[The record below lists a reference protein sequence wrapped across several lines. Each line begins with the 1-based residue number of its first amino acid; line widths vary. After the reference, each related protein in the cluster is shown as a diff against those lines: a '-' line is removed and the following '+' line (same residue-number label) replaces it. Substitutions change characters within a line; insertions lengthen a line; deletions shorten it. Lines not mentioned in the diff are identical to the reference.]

1 MAEHTASHSLP
12 TVEEYL
18 KTEETSTV
26 RHEYVAGVI
35 HAMTGATKR
44 HNRIVG
50 NIYRRLADAADA
62 AGAGDRQ
69 VYFES
74 VKLRAS
80 DDIFYYPDIMVA
92 RDPDDEPFYETGPC
106 LLVEVTSPS
115 TESIDRREKLA
126 VYKSIP
132 SLKGY
137 LIVEQNRRVVERY
150 WRDEEGEWR
159 QAALYNKGSV
169 PIPCPE
175 TTLAL
180 GEIYEGLQ

>member
-1 MAEHTASHSLP
+1 M
-12 TVEEYL
+12 
-18 KTEETSTV
+18 EETGTV

-44 HNRIVG
+44 HNRVVG
-50 NIYRRLADAADA
+50 NIYRRLSSA
-62 AGAGDRQ
+62 AGSGPCQ

-92 RDPDDEPFYETGPC
+92 CDPHDEPFYETEPC
-106 LLVEVTSPS
+106 LVAEVTSPS
-115 TESIDRREKLA
+115 TENIDRREKLA
-126 VYKSIP
+126 VYKNVP
-132 SLKGY
+132 SVKAY

-159 QAALYNKGSV
+159 QAALYNEGPV
-169 PIPCPE
+169 PVPCPE
-175 TTLAL
+175 TTLTL
-180 GEIYEGLQ
+180 EDIYEGLK

>member
-1 MAEHTASHSLP
+1 MAEHTASRSVP

-18 KTEETSTV
+18 KMEETGTV

-50 NIYRRLADAADA
+50 NIYRRLANA
-62 AGAGDRQ
+62 AGAGPCQ

-80 DDIFYYPDIMVA
+80 DDVFYYPDIMVA
-92 RDPDDEPFYETGPC
+92 CDPDDEPFYETEPC

-126 VYKSIP
+126 VYRSVP
-132 SLKGY
+132 SLKAY
-137 LIVEQNRRVVERY
+137 LIVEQDRRVVERY
-150 WRDEEGEWR
+150 WRDEGGEWR
-159 QAALYNKGSV
+159 QAALYAQGSV

-175 TTLAL
+175 TALTLD
-180 GEIYEGLQ
+180 GVYEGLE